1 MDTATL
7 LEYLLGFPKYML
19 PALLVFFLPLRKKR
33 RWAAYLLF
41 PLLAIPF
48 CVSLDAV
55 LWNMFAIGQFASVLM
70 FAIHYLLI
78 CLIFATSFRLMCG
91 VPWHEAWYCVIFA
104 YISEHIVYC
113 INNLGIFLT
122 GSAAWWSSKPMEW
135 LVSIVTYGC
144 IWFFYARRIC
154 PEGHYSSTA
163 LRSLGLVT
171 AVFALLYAISIVT
184 IQLELEWLHALYAL
198 SVCGFIMVSEYRS
211 VRQAELQEEIQSK
224 ERMWALNRAQYEMN
238 RENIEIINRKCH
250 DLRHQVAALRSLDNQ
265 KDKDNAIREMEQA
278 VMIYDAA
285 YQTGNPALD
294 TVLTQKA
301 LLCSQQEIPLS
312 VIADGA
318 LLSFI
323 DPIDLYTMVANILDN
338 AIEANLRIAQ
348 KEKRSIHLAV
358 HERKGL
364 IILQAENP
372 YDGEVQMK
380 DGLPLTSK
388 SDKVNHGFGSRSIAW
403 TAEKYGGILR
413 LRPENGMYVLRIV
426 FTPQDD
432 AK

>member
-7 LEYLLGFPKYML
+7 LENLLGFPKYML

-33 RWAAYLLF
+33 RWYLYLIF
-41 PLLAIPF
+41 PLLAIPA
-48 CVSLDAV
+48 CVALNAV
-55 LWNMFAIGQFASVLM
+55 LWRLTGGGFPLSPIVFAL
-70 FAIHYLLI
+70 HYLMI
-78 CLIFATSFRLMCG
+78 CLVFAASLREMCG

-113 INNLGIFLT
+113 ISNLGAFFT
-122 GSAAWWSSKPMEW
+122 QNAAWWTSRPVNW
-135 LVSIVTYGC
+135 LLPILIYSC
-144 IWFFYARRIC
+144 IWAFYARRMC
-154 PEGHYSSTA
+154 PDGHYASTA

-171 AVFALLYAISIVT
+171 AVFALLYAISIVA

-198 SVCGFIMVSEYRS
+198 SICGFIMVSEYRS

-285 YQTGNPALD
+285 YQTGNLALD

-312 VIADGA
+312 VIADGE

-338 AIEANLRIAQ
+338 AIEANLRIAE

-388 SDKVNHGFGSRSIAW
+388 GDKVNHGFGSRSIAW

-426 FTPQDD
+426 FAPQDN